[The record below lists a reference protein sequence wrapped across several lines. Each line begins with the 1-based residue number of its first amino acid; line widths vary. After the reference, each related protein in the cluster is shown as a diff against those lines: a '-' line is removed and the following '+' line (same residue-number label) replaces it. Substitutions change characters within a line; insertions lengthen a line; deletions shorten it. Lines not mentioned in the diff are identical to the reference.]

1 MTEATFQIAR
11 QTGGYG
17 LFARV
22 TVALEE
28 GPAAVTLAPALQ
40 GCPWAAAAIAGA
52 RVGLAAL
59 PASRA
64 VTITDIIGT
73 YADTTAA
80 VAAAAAL
87 CAVRAAASL
96 PAPAAPAPAPP
107 GRAPARAPHPRAA
120 QPANKHGL
128 NSIQAIIE
136 PGQNWVTPT
145 PTTSRSAGDTI
156 ESGVGRTIAYG
167 KEGR

>member
-11 QTGGYG
+11 QTSGYG

-22 TVALEE
+22 TVVLEE

-64 VTITDIIGT
+64 VTITAILGT
-73 YADTTAA
+73 AAAATAA

-96 PAPAAPAPAPP
+96 PVPAAQDTADRCRALALAP
-107 GRAPARAPHPRAA
+107 
-120 QPANKHGL
+120 L
-128 NSIQAIIE
+128 TI
-136 PGQNWVTPT
+136 PT
-145 PTTSRSAGDTI
+145 PEQLNRLI
-156 ESGVGRTIAYG
+156 NMV
-167 KEGR
+167 